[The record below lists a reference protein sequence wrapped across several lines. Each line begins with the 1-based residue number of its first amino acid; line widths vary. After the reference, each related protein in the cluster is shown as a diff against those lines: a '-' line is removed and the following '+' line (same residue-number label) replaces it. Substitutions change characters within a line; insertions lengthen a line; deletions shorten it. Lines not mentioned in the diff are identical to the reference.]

1 MKFIEVDGKKFKVAS
16 LWKRLLAAVI
26 DVVCCVVFSTLL
38 AGLIQWGAVI
48 FFQLGSYYEEFFLN
62 SEIGPIGGPIF
73 VVSINLI
80 LAFSLGVCIL
90 SRKRIGTNIMKLKML
105 RFKEAQQLGSKFVKK
120 VVVNSKPEEP
130 ETEVEMNDPEQI
142 AIDELKERLSQAKQ
156 QVEDSID
163 TLKERVYEAKQQVE
177 DSIGIGKRLQSSYE
191 EATTEVEACNARAVN
206 AIEIGHEDS
215 ARKELKIRN
224 EYRRL
229 AARYET
235 QLEEQKQVVEHNTRL
250 LQTLEQGAA
259 DLYRRQAVI
268 LAKYKNAEVETYLR
282 EMLKEIQFLD
292 ELNERLFM
300 AKQLVKG
307 SILETKFITIGT
319 ETFELASR
327 GTRLYAFFVSFVKNF
342 VGVSI
347 ACYILFRFAEDL
359 DVPDTPDIVRVV
371 CILAFF
377 VTCFFGSLFESI
389 NDGKT
394 MGLQTLRLKDGKPLT
409 TRDSFVRRLI
419 SILQPLD
426 LLWLVGKRHQRLG
439 DKFARTVMVEPEPEK
454 PESEIEDLEKTVE
467 ATLVKIADR
476 RSAAR
481 VKVDAAIEAEKQFQ
495 SSYEAATT
503 QVEAFETRIIT
514 AMEAGHEDTARKE
527 FETRNEYRRIAEKQ
541 KTDWDQQRQAVLTL
555 RNLHQY
561 LERKIIEAEQQK
573 TAAANQNRNVD
584 IEAALREAIAEIQDN
599 KTVEKLKN
607 IEQEA
612 MELKASAKAAVELD
626 IPYQDVKL
634 ASEFSNYAEESSI
647 DKELT
652 ELKAKLQK

>member
-1 MKFIEVDGKKFKVAS
+1 MKFIEVDGKKFKLAS
-16 LWKRLLAAVI
+16 LWKRLLAPVI
-26 DVVCCVVFSTLL
+26 DVVCCVVFSILL
-38 AGLIQWGAVI
+38 AKLLELWAVI
-48 FFQLGSYYEEFFLN
+48 FFHLESYAEEFFWNLM
-62 SEIGPIGGPIF
+62 GPIF
-73 VVSINLI
+73 VINIILI
-80 LAFSLGVCIL
+80 LAFSLGACVL
-90 SRKRIGTNIMKLKML
+90 SRKRIGTNIMGLKIL
-105 RFKEAQQLGSKFVKK
+105 RFKETQQLDSKFVKT

-163 TLKERVYEAKQQVE
+163 TLKERVSEAKQQVE

-191 EATTEVEACNARAVN
+191 EATARVEACNTRAVD
-206 AIEIGHEDS
+206 AIETGHEDS

-224 EYRRL
+224 EERRL
-229 AARYET
+229 AARYKT
-235 QLEEQKQVVEHNTRL
+235 QHEEQKQVVEHNTRL

-282 EMLKEIQFLD
+282 EMLKEIQLLD
-292 ELNERLFM
+292 ELNERLFI
-300 AKQLVKG
+300 AKQLVKD
-307 SILETKFITIGT
+307 SILEMKSITIGT
-319 ETFELASR
+319 ETFELAPR
-327 GTRLYAFFVSFVKNF
+327 GTRLYAFFVGFVKDC
-342 VGVSI
+342 VCASI
-347 ACYILFRFAEDL
+347 AFIILLILSFQDPGEAI
-359 DVPDTPDIVRVV
+359 PRVV
-371 CILAFF
+371 ICILSILAFSF
-377 VTCFFGSLFESI
+377 TCFFESST
-389 NDGKT
+389 NGKT
-394 MGLQTLRLKDGKPLT
+394 MGLQALRLKDGKPLT
-409 TRDSFVRRLI
+409 IRDSFVRRLTG
-419 SILQPLD
+419 ILQPLD
-426 LLWLVGKRHQRLG
+426 LLWLRGKKHQRLG
-439 DKFARTVMVEPEPEK
+439 DKFAGTVMVEPEPEK

-467 ATLVKIADR
+467 ATLVKITDR

-481 VKVDAAIEAEKQFQ
+481 VKVEAAIEAEEQFQ

-503 QVEAFETRIIT
+503 QVEACETRITT

-527 FETRNEYRRIAEKQ
+527 FEIRNEYRRIAEKQ

-561 LERKIIEAEQQK
+561 LERKIMEAEQQK
-573 TAAANQNRNVD
+573 TVAANQNRNVD

-612 MELKASAKAAVELD
+612 IELKASAKAAVELD